1 MCCLEE
7 NRVGL
12 KYAWPGFCGVGS
24 MLIYKVDTST
34 HILQRLSFSE
44 MGFVAS
50 TSVVL
55 MQGIKMN
62 CFCWSSAVEQ
72 C

>member
-1 MCCLEE
+1 MHDLAF
-7 NRVGL
+7 R
-12 KYAWPGFCGVGS
+12 GVGS

-44 MGFVAS
+44 MWFVAS

-55 MQGIKMN
+55 MQGIKMI
-62 CFCWSSAVEQ
+62 CFC
-72 C
+72 